1 MALSLGRV
9 LGPRATP
16 VLGSGGSVRAWLSPW
31 QHHMTGKGQANL
43 LEEGGERDR

>member
-31 QHHMTGKGQANL
+31 YHMIGEGQANL
-43 LEEGGERDR
+43 LEEGGELDG